1 MNGIILLAI
10 DCSNRWTSLGL
21 SLQGRSTGVALD
33 LGRKQ
38 AAELPGEVEK
48 LLAREGLAL
57 EQLTHIGV
65 TVGPGYFTGL
75 RIGMAYA
82 AALAMALR
90 TDIVP
95 LSSLEAV
102 LRSVPNWRTG
112 VKVPLIA
119 ASRER
124 VFSSAWRD
132 GALILPEKERSRDE
146 LMCELGENADQAEL
160 WAVED
165 PRLFAAGD
173 RDGVHFLES
182 PCGAALAELALETAE
197 NSIKPDS
204 LRARYLREPGLGR
217 TL

>member
-1 MNGIILLAI
+1 MNGIIILAI

-21 SLQGRSTGVALD
+21 SVQGRSIGLALD

-48 LLAREGLAL
+48 LLAREGLVL
-57 EQLTHIGV
+57 DQLTHIGV

-82 AALAMALR
+82 AALAMALKA
-90 TDIVP
+90 DVIP
-95 LSSLEAV
+95 LSSLDAV

-132 GALILPEKERSRDE
+132 GTLILPEKERSRDE
-146 LMCELGENADQAEL
+146 LMCELGENAELAEL

-165 PRLFAAGD
+165 PRLFAASD
-173 RDGVHFLES
+173 RDDVHFLKS
-182 PCGAALAELALETAE
+182 PCGAAAAELALESAGK
-197 NSIKPDS
+197 SIKPDS

-217 TL
+217 SL